1 MCARYFTV
9 YMLLYNWC
17 CRDYI
22 IRLLTSNLDII
33 ICRIIETVRDKTQMF
48 GSSRLHNND
57 LFFTWAI
64 LRIIVAETYTWFHV
78 AVSSTI
84 WPTYSAYSLFH
95 AVFFYSIN
103 SHIIYW
109 RVSFEHLRF
118 HLQIVYFLFSK
129 GDFVSPNHFRHNF
142 YIHRYCCEA

>member
-1 MCARYFTV
+1 VCARYFTV
-9 YMLLYNWC
+9 CMLLYNWC

-48 GSSRLHNND
+48 GSSLLHNND
-57 LFFTWAI
+57 LFFTGAM
-64 LRIIVAETYTWFHV
+64 LRIIVAEAYKWFHV

-95 AVFFYSIN
+95 AVFFLFYQFPYYLLASVIWT
-103 SHIIYW
+103 S
-109 RVSFEHLRF
+109 SFSFTDR
-118 HLQIVYFLFSK
+118 IFS
-129 GDFVSPNHFRHNF
+129 VLYRWL
-142 YIHRYCCEA
+142 C